1 MPEKLW
7 TKVRQAKRRL
17 DFDRFLRRGI
27 AALAVAVTLA
37 AGILLADRFLHW
49 NLSENYLLLGAI
61 AVALIGT
68 IVWNFLRPVRV
79 VEAALLLDQS
89 LGLKER
95 LSTLVSLNDETRNQ
109 PAGEALAREAASRV
123 DEIDVASALPISLP
137 RSAWW
142 SALAVGLYLAIALGV
157 GPIQLPGQ
165 ATARETTPE
174 EQERI
179 QAEIKRLEQRAKERE
194 KKLAEEGTGEELA
207 AINAEIEKAA
217 QEIKNN
223 PKANADQ
230 AALKLSDL
238 AQSLEQRQEKT
249 EHLEKMKRALAQLP
263 RADEGASKKLEDSLR
278 EGDFKKAAQAI
289 QELKKQM
296 ESGNMPADEK
306 QKLAQQL
313 QKLEEQLKKAANLA
327 DRAKEIQRNLS
338 PEEAKRAMEKL
349 AQQAKDLQQLEK
361 LAQSLGQCSK
371 CMNPRQGKEKGKTSG
386 GSPSDSESLDAIK
399 KQLDDAEAI
408 LRELAQSD
416 AERKMLEQMLQEVGD
431 CRGNVCKA
439 DKPGDGMGKGRGA
452 GKRPETEDE
461 TRSRLSK
468 ARSQPT
474 QGKSFVAGKTDGPIF
489 AGQSQEEIK
498 EAVSAARR
506 QADEAITHQPIPP
519 EYKDHAR
526 EYFEKLS
533 GEKPNP

>member
-1 MPEKLW
+1 MPESLW
-7 TKVRQAKRRL
+7 TKVRQAQRRL
-17 DFDRFLRRGI
+17 DFDRFVRRGI
-27 AALAVAVTLA
+27 VALAVVVALA
-37 AGILLADRFLHW
+37 AGILLADRFFQW
-49 NLSENYLLLGAI
+49 NLSESYLFAGAI
-61 AVALIGT
+61 VTAFIGT
-68 IVWNFLRPVRV
+68 TLWNLLRPVRP
-79 VEAALLLDQS
+79 VEAALRLDQS

-95 LSTLVSLNDETRNQ
+95 LSTLVSLDDAIRNQ
-109 PAGEALAREAASRV
+109 PAGQALAREAATRA
-123 DEIDVASALPISLP
+123 EGIDVAAALPMKLP

-142 SALAVGLYLAIALGV
+142 PALAAGLYLAIALGV

-179 QAEIKRLEQRAKERE
+179 QAEIKRLEQRTKERE
-194 KKLAEEGTGEELA
+194 KKLTEEGAGQELA
-207 AINAEIEKAA
+207 AINADIEKAA
-217 QEIKNN
+217 REIKNN
-223 PKANADQ
+223 PKTNADQ
-230 AALKLSDL
+230 AALRLSDL

-249 EHLEKMKRALAQLP
+249 EHLDKMKRALAQLP
-263 RADEGASKKLEDSLR
+263 RAGEGVSKKLEDSLR

-296 ESGNMPADEK
+296 ESGNMPADQKE
-306 QKLAQQL
+306 KLAQQL

-327 DRAKEIQRNLS
+327 DRAKEIQKNLS

-371 CMNPRQGKEKGKTSG
+371 CMNPGQGNEKGKSAS
-386 GSPSDSESLDAIK
+386 GSPSDSKSLDELK
-399 KQLDDAEAI
+399 KQLDNAEAI
-408 LRELAQSD
+408 LRELAQTD
-416 AERKMLEQMLQEVGD
+416 AERKTLEQMLQDLSE
-431 CRGNVCKA
+431 CRGNVCKQEKA
-439 DKPGDGMGKGRGA
+439 GNGMGKGRGA
-452 GKRPETEDE
+452 GQRPEAEDE

-489 AGQSQEEIK
+489 AGQSQEQIK
-498 EAVSAARR
+498 QAVSAASRE
-506 QADEAITHQPIPP
+506 ADEAITHQPIPP

-533 GEKPNP
+533 GEKSNP